1 MGTTTD
7 PASPG
12 IAGPHP
18 GPVPRRTGFSRAL
31 RLDLRLQRPTL
42 LSYLI
47 VAVIFTLLAL
57 VGMRLGLFLI
67 LWAACMPVFLGR
79 ADQPG
84 TRGLRAAL
92 GVSRA
97 DAVRGRTAL
106 LCLAQ
111 LTFAVLAGLILW
123 LVPDQGGT
131 VDEASMTTR
140 QEISGDLSVVVPSA
154 HFWSDVLTWSTAIVV
169 VHVMTGR
176 EALRRATRLHTA
188 SAVACYIGAYALV
201 SGLDLLVVL
210 GVDVVYGRDP
220 WGQDASVGHDGLF
233 AIAHVVYL
241 LAAFGALWWRS
252 RAWARKA

>member
-1 MGTTTD
+1 MAITTD
-7 PASPG
+7 PGSPG
-12 IAGPHP
+12 IVGPHP
-18 GPVPRRTGFSRAL
+18 GPDPRHTGLSRAL

-57 VGMRLGLFLI
+57 VGARFGFFVI

-79 ADQPG
+79 ADRPE

-97 DAVRGRTAL
+97 DAVRARTAVL
-106 LCLAQ
+106 VLAQ
-111 LTFAVLAGLILW
+111 LVLMVLAALIL
-123 LVPDQGGT
+123 LLAPDPST
-131 VDEASMTTR
+131 VDEPSMVAQHEFATDVYMT
-140 QEISGDLSVVVPSA
+140 VPSA

-169 VHVMTGR
+169 VHVMTGH
-176 EALRRATRLHTA
+176 EALRRATWLQTIG
-188 SAVACYIGAYALV
+188 AVACYFGAYAIMEGLDFLV
-201 SGLDLLVVL
+201 SL
-210 GVDVVYGRDP
+210 GVDAVYGRDP